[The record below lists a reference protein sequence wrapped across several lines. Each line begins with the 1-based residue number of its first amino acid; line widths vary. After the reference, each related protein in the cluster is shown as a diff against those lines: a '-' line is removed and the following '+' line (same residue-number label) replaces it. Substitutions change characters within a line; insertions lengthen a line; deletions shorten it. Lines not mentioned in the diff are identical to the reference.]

1 MVFSFFGK
9 TQMERHNSCINT
21 KAVIDY
27 VEERSPAL
35 IGPLLEDLGPELEGV
50 ADVKE
55 FLTDSNNWIS
65 TDLLIRLYDRV
76 KELFSKEDV
85 VFDIGFESV
94 GKRRLGY
101 IQRILLS
108 AFRSYARAPNK
119 YALTIKHL
127 QSLNDKFNRT
137 KRVHID
143 DLRKDGAVVRLEWFK
158 DIPMTRDFCLM
169 NRGVY
174 TAVPAAWNE
183 PPCQLEEHKCYFNG
197 DEYCEYH
204 ISWQRPPSVKR
215 LLLRIIAPWRL
226 AKATIEE
233 LEQDKELLREKYAEV
248 RALNIQLNS
257 QLDRLVSLQEAS
269 TAILSTL
276 DIQELM
282 NLILRLLVDV
292 SVLDRAAIFLVDEEQ
307 AILYLAHAVGAPAA
321 YIKEAENY
329 TVPIQKKSNI
339 IARVARSGKPELV
352 DDVANSKLNKE
363 NILIKKFKPQAF
375 IALPLKVRGKVFGV
389 LVGDQ
394 EKAGGQVI
402 STEKDFLISF
412 SNQIAIAIHNAN
424 LYRKLEESER
434 QYRELVENAHEGIWV
449 VDENGII
456 TFANQ
461 RLSAIL
467 GHEEMLGRNIN
478 QLVTPDKKRTL
489 LKLMVQ
495 NMRGLVAQEEIQMI
509 CKEGE
514 HVSAIISSVPIMDGE
529 RYKGSFAMV
538 TDITEKKRMETK
550 LLHQQK
556 MESIGTMAGG
566 IAHDFNNILTGVLG
580 YASLLKHRL
589 RDQGETKRFI
599 DIIET
604 SSLRAA
610 DLVRQLL
617 AFSRGTQPEDLQVVY
632 PNRVIRETTRLLES
646 SLGKDLQLELDLYQG
661 LPPIAANSTQVQQAV
676 LNLCL
681 NARDAMPNGGK
692 ITISSAAVDLG
703 GKSSSHYK
711 DLAAEPGQ
719 YVRIRVADNG
729 IGISQEDLDKIFDPF
744 FTTKEVGKGSGLGL
758 AMVYGIVQNSRGYV
772 YVDSDKGKGT
782 VFDLFFRVAEDKDRQ
797 KSFRRL
803 TPGLAGEE
811 TVLLV
816 DDEPMVRDLGNEIL
830 RSYGYQVVLA
840 CDGLEA
846 LEIYESRGADID
858 LVILDLVMPK
868 MGGKDTLTGLRKI
881 NPAAKVIICS
891 GYGSREN
898 GLQQLMA
905 SGVNLVHKPFKPEEL
920 VSAVRQVLDEETGT
934 KEKNKTISQSSENI
948 AVQS

>member
-1 MVFSFFGK
+1 
-9 TQMERHNSCINT
+9 MERHNSCINT

-27 VEERSPAL
+27 VEEREPSL
-35 IGPLLEDLGPELEGV
+35 VEPLLQDLSPELAGV
-50 ADVKE
+50 QDVKR
-55 FLTDSNNWIS
+55 FLSDPNNWVS
-65 TDLLIRLYDRV
+65 THILILLYDRV
-76 KELFSKEDV
+76 KKLLAKDDV
-85 VFDIGFESV
+85 VFDIGFDSV

-101 IQRILLS
+101 IQRILFF
-108 AFRSYARAPNK
+108 AFRNHAHTLKR
-119 YALTIKHL
+119 L
-127 QSLNDKFNRT
+127 QSLNDKLNRT
-137 KRVHID
+137 KRVHMD
-143 DLRKDGAVVRLEWFK
+143 DLRKDGAVVRLEWFN

-169 NRGVY
+169 NRGIY
-174 TAVPAAWNE
+174 TAVPVVWNE
-183 PPCQLEEHKCYFNG
+183 PPLQLDERKCYFEG
-197 DEYCEYH
+197 DDYCEYH
-204 ISWQRPPSVKR
+204 LSWKRRPSFKR
-215 LLLRIIAPWRL
+215 LLLRLIAPWRL
-226 AKATIEE
+226 ARATIEE
-233 LEQDKELLREKYAEV
+233 LEQDKELLRDKYAEV
-248 RALNIQLNS
+248 HGLNNQLKS

-276 DIQELM
+276 DIEELM
-282 NLILRLLVDV
+282 TLILQRLVDV
-292 SVLDRAAIFLVDEEQ
+292 SVLDRAAIFLVNEEQ
-307 AILYLAHAVGAPAA
+307 EILYLAHAVGAPAD
-321 YIKEAENY
+321 YIKEAETY
-329 TVPIQKKSNI
+329 TVPMQKKSNI

-352 DDVANSKLNKE
+352 DNVADSQINKE
-363 NILIKKFKPQAF
+363 NLLIKKFKPQAF

-394 EKAGGQVI
+394 QKAGGKVI
-402 STEKDFLISF
+402 STERDFLISF

-424 LYRKLEESER
+424 LYRKLEDSER

-467 GHEEMLGRNIN
+467 GYEEMLGRNIN
-478 QLVTPDKKRTL
+478 QLVTPDKKRIL
-489 LKLMVQ
+489 LKLLVQ
-495 NMRGLVAQEEIQMI
+495 NMRGLVAQEEIQMN

-589 RDQGETKRFI
+589 RDHEETKRFI

-632 PNRVIRETTRLLES
+632 PNRVIRETSRLLES
-646 SLGKDLQLELDLYQG
+646 SLGKDLQLELDLNQG
-661 LPPIAANSTQVQQAV
+661 LPPIAGNSTQVQQAV

-692 ITISSAAVDLG
+692 ITISSAAVDLD
-703 GKSSSHYK
+703 GKPSSTYK

-729 IGISQEDLDKIFDPF
+729 TGISQEDLDKIFDPF

-772 YVDSDKGKGT
+772 YVASDKDKGT
-782 VFDLFFRVAEDKDRQ
+782 VFDLLFRVAKDKDRKQ
-797 KSFRRL
+797 SLRRS

-830 RSYGYQVVLA
+830 SSYGYEVVLA

-858 LVILDLVMPK
+858 LVVLDLLMPK
-868 MGGKDTLTGLRKI
+868 LGGKDTLTGLRKLD
-881 NPAAKVIICS
+881 PAIKVIICS
-891 GYGSREN
+891 GYGSRKN
-898 GLQQLMA
+898 GLQQMMA
-905 SGVNLVHKPFKPEEL
+905 SGINIVQKPFKPEEL
-920 VSAVRQVLDEETGT
+920 VSAVRQVLDEEAGT
-934 KEKNKTISQSSENI
+934 KENNGTTSLSSKNI

>member
-1 MVFSFFGK
+1 
-9 TQMERHNSCINT
+9 MEKHNSCINA

-27 VEERSPAL
+27 VEERDPSL
-35 IGPLLEDLGPELEGV
+35 VEPLLKDLSPELAGV
-50 ADVKE
+50 ADVKR
-55 FLTDSNNWIS
+55 FLSDPNNWVS
-65 TDLLIRLYDRV
+65 THILILLYDRV
-76 KELFSKEDV
+76 KKLLAKDDV
-85 VFDIGFESV
+85 VFDIGFDSV

-101 IQRILLS
+101 IQRILFF
-108 AFRSYARAPNK
+108 AFRNHARTLK
-119 YALTIKHL
+119 RI
-127 QSLNDKFNRT
+127 QSLNDRFNRN
-137 KRVHID
+137 KQVQLVE
-143 DLRKDGAVVRLEWFK
+143 LRKDGAVVRLDWLN
-158 DIPMTRDFCLM
+158 DIPLTKDFCLM

-174 TAVPAAWNE
+174 TAVPVVWNE
-183 PPCQLEEHKCYFNG
+183 PPLQLEERKCYFEG
-197 DEYCEYH
+197 DDYCEYH
-204 ISWQRPPSVKR
+204 LSWKRRPSFKR
-215 LLLRIIAPWRL
+215 LLLRLIAPWRL
-226 AKATIEE
+226 ARATIEE
-233 LEQDKELLREKYAEV
+233 LEQDKELLRDKYAEV
-248 RALNIQLNS
+248 HGLNNQLKS

-276 DIQELM
+276 DIEELM
-282 NLILRLLVDV
+282 TLILQRLVDV

-307 AILYLAHAVGAPAA
+307 EILYLAHAGGAPAA
-321 YIKEAENY
+321 NIKEAETY
-329 TVPIQKKSNI
+329 TVPLQKDSNI
-339 IARVARSGKPELV
+339 IARVARTGKPELV
-352 DDVANSKLNKE
+352 DDVANSKINKD
-363 NILIKKFKPQAF
+363 NLLIKQFKPQAF
-375 IALPLKVRGKVFGV
+375 IALPLKVRGKILGV

-394 EKAGGQVI
+394 EKASGKVI

-461 RLSAIL
+461 RLSALL
-467 GHEEMLGRNIN
+467 GYEEMLGRNIN
-478 QLVTPDKKRTL
+478 QLVTPDKKRIL
-489 LKLMVQ
+489 LKFLVQ

-509 CKEGE
+509 CKEGD

-538 TDITEKKRMETK
+538 TDITEKKRMETQ

-589 RDQGETKRFI
+589 RGQAETKRFI
-599 DIIET
+599 EIIET

-632 PNRVIRETTRLLES
+632 PNRVIRETNRLLES
-646 SLGKDLQLELDLYQG
+646 SLGKDLQVELDLHQG

-692 ITISSAAVDLG
+692 IIISTAAVDLD
-703 GKSSSHYK
+703 GKPSSHYK

-719 YVRIRVADNG
+719 YVRIRVTDNG

-772 YVDSDKGKGT
+772 YVESDQGKGT
-782 VFDLFFRVAEDKDRQ
+782 VFDLLFRVSKDKDRQ
-797 KSFRRL
+797 QSLRRL

-858 LVILDLVMPK
+858 LVVLDLLMPK
-868 MGGKDTLTGLRKI
+868 LGGKDTLTGLRKL

-891 GYGSREN
+891 GYGSRANE
-898 GLQQLMA
+898 LQQMMA
-905 SGVNLVHKPFKPEEL
+905 SGVNLVQKPFKPEEL
-920 VSAVRQVLDEETGT
+920 VSAVRQVLDGETGT
-934 KEKNKTISQSSENI
+934 KENHGTTSLSGENI
-948 AVQS
+948 AVQG

>member
-1 MVFSFFGK
+1 M
-9 TQMERHNSCINT
+9 
-21 KAVIDY
+21 
-27 VEERSPAL
+27 
-35 IGPLLEDLGPELEGV
+35 
-50 ADVKE
+50 
-55 FLTDSNNWIS
+55 
-65 TDLLIRLYDRV
+65 
-76 KELFSKEDV
+76 
-85 VFDIGFESV
+85 
-94 GKRRLGY
+94 
-101 IQRILLS
+101 
-108 AFRSYARAPNK
+108 
-119 YALTIKHL
+119 
-127 QSLNDKFNRT
+127 
-137 KRVHID
+137 
-143 DLRKDGAVVRLEWFK
+143 
-158 DIPMTRDFCLM
+158 
-169 NRGVY
+169 
-174 TAVPAAWNE
+174 
-183 PPCQLEEHKCYFNG
+183 
-197 DEYCEYH
+197 
-204 ISWQRPPSVKR
+204 
-215 LLLRIIAPWRL
+215 
-226 AKATIEE
+226 
-233 LEQDKELLREKYAEV
+233 
-248 RALNIQLNS
+248 
-257 QLDRLVSLQEAS
+257 
-269 TAILSTL
+269 
-276 DIQELM
+276 
-282 NLILRLLVDV
+282 
-292 SVLDRAAIFLVDEEQ
+292 
-307 AILYLAHAVGAPAA
+307 
-321 YIKEAENY
+321 
-329 TVPIQKKSNI
+329 QKKSNI
-339 IARVARSGKPELV
+339 IARVARTGKTELV
-352 DDVANSKLNKE
+352 DNVADSHINKE
-363 NILIKKFKPQAF
+363 NPLIKQFQPQAF
-375 IALPLKVRGKVFGV
+375 IALPLKVRGKIFGV

-394 EKAGGQVI
+394 QKAGGQVI

-461 RLSAIL
+461 
-467 GHEEMLGRNIN
+467 
-478 QLVTPDKKRTL
+478 VTPDKKRIL
-489 LKLMVQ
+489 LNLLVQ
-495 NMRGLVAQEEIQMI
+495 NMRGLVAQEEIQMN
-509 CKEGE
+509 CKEGD

-589 RDQGETKRFI
+589 RGQEETKRFI
-599 DIIET
+599 DIIES

-632 PNRVIRETTRLLES
+632 PNRVIRETNRLLES
-646 SLGKDLQLELDLYQG
+646 SLGKDLQVELDLHQG

-692 ITISSAAVDLG
+692 ITISSAAVDLD
-703 GKSSSHYK
+703 GKSSSTYK

-729 IGISQEDLDKIFDPF
+729 IGISQEDLEKIFDPF

-772 YVDSDKGKGT
+772 YVESDLDKGT
-782 VFDLFFRVAEDKDRQ
+782 VFDLLFKVAKDKDRRQ
-797 KSFRRL
+797 SLRRL

-830 RSYGYQVVLA
+830 CSYGYQVVLA

-858 LVILDLVMPK
+858 LVVLDLLMPK
-868 MGGKDTLTGLRKI
+868 LGGKDTLTGLRKLD
-881 NPAAKVIICS
+881 PAIKVIICS
-891 GYGSREN
+891 GYGSRKN
-898 GLQQLMA
+898 GLQQMMA
-905 SGVNLVHKPFKPEEL
+905 SGINVVQKPFKPEEL
-920 VSAVRQVLDEETGT
+920 VSTVRQVLDEETGT
-934 KEKNKTISQSSENI
+934 KENHGTTSLSDKNI

>member
-1 MVFSFFGK
+1 
-9 TQMERHNSCINT
+9 
-21 KAVIDY
+21 
-27 VEERSPAL
+27 
-35 IGPLLEDLGPELEGV
+35 
-50 ADVKE
+50 
-55 FLTDSNNWIS
+55 
-65 TDLLIRLYDRV
+65 
-76 KELFSKEDV
+76 
-85 VFDIGFESV
+85 
-94 GKRRLGY
+94 
-101 IQRILLS
+101 
-108 AFRSYARAPNK
+108 
-119 YALTIKHL
+119 
-127 QSLNDKFNRT
+127 
-137 KRVHID
+137 
-143 DLRKDGAVVRLEWFK
+143 
-158 DIPMTRDFCLM
+158 
-169 NRGVY
+169 
-174 TAVPAAWNE
+174 
-183 PPCQLEEHKCYFNG
+183 
-197 DEYCEYH
+197 
-204 ISWQRPPSVKR
+204 
-215 LLLRIIAPWRL
+215 
-226 AKATIEE
+226 
-233 LEQDKELLREKYAEV
+233 
-248 RALNIQLNS
+248 
-257 QLDRLVSLQEAS
+257 
-269 TAILSTL
+269 
-276 DIQELM
+276 
-282 NLILRLLVDV
+282 
-292 SVLDRAAIFLVDEEQ
+292 
-307 AILYLAHAVGAPAA
+307 VGAPAD
-321 YIKEAENY
+321 YIKEAETY

-339 IARVARSGKPELV
+339 IARVARTGKTELV
-352 DDVANSKLNKE
+352 DNVAGSHINKE
-363 NILIKKFKPQAF
+363 NPLIKQFQPQAF
-375 IALPLKVRGKVFGV
+375 IALPLKVRGKIFGV

-394 EKAGGQVI
+394 QKAGGQVI

-424 LYRKLEESER
+424 LYHKLEDSER

-461 RLSAIL
+461 RLSTIL
-467 GHEEMLGRNIN
+467 GYEQMLGRNIN
-478 QLVTPDKKRTL
+478 QLVTPDKKRIL
-489 LKLMVQ
+489 LNLLVQ
-495 NMRGLVAQEEIQMI
+495 NMRGLVAQEEIQMN
-509 CKEGE
+509 CKEGD

-589 RDQGETKRFI
+589 RGQEETKRFI

-632 PNRVIRETTRLLES
+632 PNRVIRETNRLLES
-646 SLGKDLQLELDLYQG
+646 SLGKDLQVELDLHQG

-692 ITISSAAVDLG
+692 ITISSAAVDLD
-703 GKSSSHYK
+703 GKPSSIYK

-772 YVDSDKGKGT
+772 YVESDPGKST
-782 VFDLFFRVAEDKDRQ
+782 VFDLLFKVAKDKDRQ
-797 KSFRRL
+797 QSLRRV

-858 LVILDLVMPK
+858 LVVLDLLMPK
-868 MGGKDTLTGLRKI
+868 LGGKDTLTGLRRLD
-881 NPAAKVIICS
+881 PAIKVIICS
-891 GYGSREN
+891 GYGSRKN
-898 GLQQLMA
+898 GLQQMMA
-905 SGVNLVHKPFKPEEL
+905 SGINVVQKPFKPEEL

-934 KEKNKTISQSSENI
+934 KENHGTTSLSDKNI

>member
-1 MVFSFFGK
+1 
-9 TQMERHNSCINT
+9 MERHNSCINA

-27 VEERSPAL
+27 VEERNPTL
-35 IGPLLEDLGPELEGV
+35 VEPLLKALGPELEGV

-55 FLTDSNNWIS
+55 FLTDSNNWIPAH
-65 TDLLIRLYDRV
+65 LLSRLYDRV
-76 KELFSKEDV
+76 KELFGNEDV

-94 GKRRLGY
+94 SKRRLGY
-101 IQRILLS
+101 IQRVLFFAIRNHGHTLK
-108 AFRSYARAPNK
+108 R
-119 YALTIKHL
+119 I
-127 QSLNDKFNRT
+127 QSLNDRFNRN
-137 KRVHID
+137 KRVH
-143 DLRKDGAVVRLEWFK
+143 LAELNRDGAVVRLEWFK
-158 DIPMTRDFCLM
+158 DIAMTRDFCLM

-174 TAVPAAWNE
+174 TAVPVVWNE
-183 PPCQLEEHKCYFNG
+183 PPLQLQERKCYFEG
-197 DEYCEYH
+197 DDYCEYH
-204 ISWQRPPSVKR
+204 LSWKRRPSFKR
-215 LLLRIIAPWRL
+215 LLLRLIAPWRL

-233 LEQDKELLREKYAEV
+233 LEQDKELLRDKYSEV
-248 RALNIQLNS
+248 HGLNVQLKS
-257 QLDRLVSLQEAS
+257 QLERLVSLQEAS

-276 DIQELM
+276 DIEELM
-282 NLILRLLVDV
+282 TLILQQLVDV

-307 AILYLAHAVGAPAA
+307 AILYLAHAVGAPADC
-321 YIKEAENY
+321 IKEAETY
-329 TVPIQKKSNI
+329 TVPVQKESNI
-339 IARVARSGKPELV
+339 IARVARTGKPELV
-352 DDVANSKLNKE
+352 DDVADSQINKE
-363 NILIKKFKPQAF
+363 NPLIKQFKPQAF

-389 LVGDQ
+389 LLGDQ
-394 EKAGGQVI
+394 QRAGGKVI
-402 STEKDFLISF
+402 STERDFLISF

-467 GHEEMLGRNIN
+467 GYEEMLGRNIN
-478 QLVTPDKKRTL
+478 NLVTPDKKSFL
-489 LKLMVQ
+489 LKLLVQ

-509 CKEGE
+509 CKEGD

-580 YASLLKHRL
+580 YASLLKYRL
-589 RDQGETKRFI
+589 RDHEETKRFI

-632 PNRVIRETTRLLES
+632 PNRVIRETNRLLES
-646 SLGKDLQLELDLYQG
+646 SLGKDLQVELDLHQG

-692 ITISSAAVDLG
+692 IIISSAAVDLD
-703 GKSSSHYK
+703 GKPSSTYK

-729 IGISQEDLDKIFDPF
+729 IGITKEDLDKIFDPF
-744 FTTKEVGKGSGLGL
+744 FTTKEVGQGSGLGL
-758 AMVYGIVQNSRGYV
+758 AMVYGIIQNSRGYV
-772 YVDSDKGKGT
+772 HVDSDKGKGT
-782 VFDLFFRVAEDKDRQ
+782 VFDLFFRVAKDKDREQ
-797 KSFRRL
+797 SLCLL
-803 TPGLAGEE
+803 TPGLAGKE

-858 LVILDLVMPK
+858 LVVLDLLMPNL
-868 MGGKDTLTGLRKI
+868 GGKDTLTRLRKL

-891 GYGSREN
+891 GYASREIDF
-898 GLQQLMA
+898 QQMMV
-905 SGVNLVHKPFKPEEL
+905 SGVSLVQKPFKPEEL
-920 VSAVRQVLDEETGT
+920 VSAVRQVLDREIGT
-934 KEKNKTISQSSENI
+934 KENNGTTSLSGENI
-948 AVQS
+948 AMQG